1 MMAKANQETKVVDD
15 ASNWNSAKRYSDSKI
30 MAILESIDRHE
41 MTAQFGFSNLED
53 AVKNNQMEKSKLDY
67 LKFQGFKF
75 LVARLLQLI
84 SNSDFAI
91 VNNKIEFKKW
101 VKKLEIIDKSIIP
114 TIEDDVSNGKILL
127 PDYYVDVLSIT
138 QKIKSK
144 LNLPLNK
151 NNLIFM
157 NKADYDPMEAKK
169 RLMEESGAIPE

>member
-1 MMAKANQETKVVDD
+1 
-15 ASNWNSAKRYSDSKI
+15 
-30 MAILESIDRHE
+30 
-41 MTAQFGFSNLED
+41 
-53 AVKNNQMEKSKLDY
+53 ME
-67 LKFQGFKF
+67 
-75 LVARLLQLI
+75 
-84 SNSDFAI
+84 
-91 VNNKIEFKKW
+91 
-101 VKKLEIIDKSIIP
+101 
-114 TIEDDVSNGKILL
+114 ILL